1 MKLSNINKPTG
12 LSDFPTMDNIVI
24 NVRKADVKD
33 TGQIASLIVQLY
45 TELDLEN
52 YEEANEQEIHR
63 VAHELLSQ
71 NRIVSFVAEDR
82 GEIVALITL
91 HHCAAI
97 YAGGEF
103 GEISELYV
111 SGDYRSHRI
120 GQKLL
125 DAARD
130 YAIQRDWKR
139 LELGAPAGSR
149 WDNTFSFYQNYGFV
163 AIGPRLRLLVK

>member
-1 MKLSNINKPTG
+1 MTNQP
-12 LSDFPTMDNIVI
+12 IVA
-24 NVRKADVKD
+24 VRQANTQDSAA
-33 TGQIASLIVQLY
+33 IATLVVELY

-52 YEEANEQEIHR
+52 YQQADEEKIHR
-63 VAHELLSQ
+63 VVNDLLSQ
-71 NRIVSFVAEDR
+71 QRIISFVAEDHNLPEEKDR
-82 GEIVALITL
+82 IVALVTL

-111 SGDYRSHRI
+111 GGDYRGQRV

-125 DAARD
+125 DAARA
-130 YAIQRDWKR
+130 YAQKNNWKR

-149 WDNTFSFYQNYGFV
+149 WDNTFSFYQNYGFA
-163 AIGPRLRLLVK
+163 AIGPRLRLLVS

>member
-1 MKLSNINKPTG
+1 M
-12 LSDFPTMDNIVI
+12 
-24 NVRKADVKD
+24 VRKADSSD
-33 TGQIASLIVQLY
+33 AGHIASLIVELY

-52 YEEANEQEIHR
+52 YEEADEQEIHR
-63 VAHELLSQ
+63 VARDLMEQ
-71 NRIVSFVAEDR
+71 DKIVAFVAVDNNSAESK
-82 GEIVALITL
+82 IVAVVTL

-120 GQKLL
+120 GQDLL

-130 YAIQRDWKR
+130 YAIKHDWKR

-149 WDNTFSFYQNYGFV
+149 WDNTFSFYQNYGF
-163 AIGPRLRLLVK
+163 AATGPRLRLLVA

>member
-1 MKLSNINKPTG
+1 MNSTNFIIP
-12 LSDFPTMDNIVI
+12 
-24 NVRKADVKD
+24 KADIRD
-33 TGQIASLIVQLY
+33 AGQIASLIVELY

-52 YEEANEQEIHR
+52 YEEANQQEIHR
-63 VAHELLSQ
+63 VARNLLQ
-71 NRIVSFVAEDR
+71 KDKIVAFVAVDENSTEQR
-82 GEIVALITL
+82 AVAVVTL

-111 SGDYRSHRI
+111 SGDYRSHQI

-130 YAIQRDWKR
+130 YALKNDWKR

-149 WDNTFSFYQNYGFV
+149 WDNTFSFYQNYGFA
-163 AIGPRLRLLVK
+163 AIGPRLRLLIT